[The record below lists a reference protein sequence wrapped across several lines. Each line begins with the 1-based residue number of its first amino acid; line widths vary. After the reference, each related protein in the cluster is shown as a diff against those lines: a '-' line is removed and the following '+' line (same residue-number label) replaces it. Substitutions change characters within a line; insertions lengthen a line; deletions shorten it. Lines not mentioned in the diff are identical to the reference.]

1 MTFSITRER
10 IGTQLGKLVYDKLIN
25 ILKDDNFILSVFF
38 DIQGD
43 ERKKDLLNWLEKN
56 PNATDED
63 VLDYIDEKYNSD
75 L

>member
-1 MTFSITRER
+1 MTYTIKRDKFKTEY
-10 IGTQLGKLVYDKLIN
+10 GKKIYDKLVAISN
-25 ILKDDNFILSVFF
+25 DNNFLISVLF

>member
-10 IGTQLGKLVYDKLIN
+10 IGTELGKLVYDKLIN
-25 ILKDDNFILSVFF
+25 ILKEDNFILSVFF
-38 DIQGD
+38 DIPGD